1 MLFFI
6 LRKMISCV
14 DPQVSAYMRRSL
26 DLRVGDV
33 STIQHRLSLH
43 ICKKHQF
50 RLIKFVPCTSTV
62 STFNTL
68 RPRQNGPLFTD
79 DSSKRIFLNENTRIS
94 IKVSLK
100 FVPKG
105 PINNI
110 PALVQIMDWRWSGGK
125 PLSEPMMISLLTH
138 ICVTRPQWV
147 KALFCNVFCVRKT
160 NNPVTHVLYV
170 TRLVLQQK
178 PVIRS
183 QGEQLYKLISR
194 NTVSQPLWRH
204 DI

>member
-1 MLFFI
+1 MLCHVH
-6 LRKMISCV
+6 L
-14 DPQVSAYMRRSL
+14 
-26 DLRVGDV
+26 
-33 STIQHRLSLH
+33 
-43 ICKKHQF
+43 QF
-50 RLIKFVPCTSTV
+50 RHLTHWGRDKMAAFSQT
-62 STFNTL
+62 TL
-68 RPRQNGPLFTD
+68 WNAF
-79 DSSKRIFLNENTRIS
+79 FFNENTRIS

-178 PVIRS
+178 TVIRS
-183 QGEQLYKLISR
+183 QGEHLYKLISH
-194 NTVSQPLWRH
+194 NNVSEPSWRH